1 MTDYRRKST
10 ATYRSASSGKR
21 RKSSRKQNKFQKWIN
36 KNTSKLTLAL
46 TALIAVVLITLI
58 AVVATT
64 LSYDRVYDGIYLNDQ
79 SVSYMTKDELRS
91 FIEEKYSKPISN
103 ISIDITSG
111 DKNWRLDASSLHITF
126 NIDAIVDSIY
136 SHGHVGSIWERM
148 TEIYNMRTNEMH
160 INIFEGSENEEPLV
174 NYDASII
181 DSLASEITNTA
192 PTTVVQHQVLVAD
205 DQVSIV
211 AGTNGYAY
219 ELETVKNALL
229 LAVNEFQS
237 MQLDIRTVA
246 AVTPPD
252 DLDLDATMTQINVA
266 PVDATY
272 TKVSAKEVA
281 IAPEQY
287 GLSVTRT
294 DLEAVVAKLASNQG
308 ETLTVPSTKVAP
320 AVFAAD
326 MTMPTYPDVL
336 GEKTTKFST
345 SSSNKNRN
353 VNLKVGTELINGYI
367 LLPGEQ
373 FSFNGH
379 VNSTSTALGFK
390 PANGYSGGKMKEM
403 IGGGICQVSTTLY
416 NAVIYSVNVDVNN
429 RSSHSSTVSYVP
441 KGLDCMINYGVTD
454 FKFTNNTN
462 YPIKIEGVFN
472 SSGKLTF
479 RILGVNEHKDISYE
493 FVSIQTSVVEPTV
506 SYTKDP
512 AQVQSGWAGGK
523 WTVERVTYQNGV
535 EIKRETFSKSSY
547 RAMNTVKLE
556 ETPTPEPTAT
566 PTPTPTAP
574 VPTEP
579 PIVGP

>member
-21 RKSSRKQNKFQKWIN
+21 RRSSKKQSKFRKWIN
-36 KNTSKLTLAL
+36 KNTSKLTLGL
-46 TALIAVVLITLI
+46 TVLIAVVFITLI
-58 AVVATT
+58 VVVATT

-103 ISIDITSG
+103 ITIDITSG
-111 DKNWRLDASSLHITF
+111 DKNWSLNASSLHISF

-136 SHGHVGSIWERM
+136 SHGHVGSVWERM

-205 DQVSIV
+205 GQVSIV
-211 AGTNGYAY
+211 AGTNGYTY
-219 ELETVKNALL
+219 ELEAVKNALL

-237 MQLDIRTVA
+237 MELDVRTVA
-246 AVTPPD
+246 AVTAPD
-252 DLDLDATMTQINVA
+252 ALDLDATMTLVNVA

-287 GLSVTRT
+287 GLSVNRT
-294 DLEAVVAKLASNQG
+294 DLEAVTAQLASNQG
-308 ETLTVPSTKVAP
+308 ATLTIPSTKVAP
-320 AVFAAD
+320 TVYAAN

-345 SSSNKNRN
+345 SSSNTNRN
-353 VNLKVGTELINGYI
+353 INLKVATEIINGYI

-390 PANGYSGGKMKEM
+390 LANGYSSGKVKEM

-429 RSSHSSTVSYVP
+429 RSNHSSTVSYVP

-472 SSGKLTF
+472 ASGKLTF

-506 SYTKDP
+506 SYTTDP
-512 AQVQSGWAGGK
+512 AEVQSGWAGGK
-523 WTVERVTYQNGV
+523 WTVERITYQNGV
-535 EIKRETFSKSSY
+535 EIKREPFSKSSY
-547 RAMNTVKLE
+547 KAMNSVVLE
-556 ETPTPEPTAT
+556 STPTPSPTQT
-566 PTPTPTAP
+566 PS
-574 VPTEP
+574 PTEP
-579 PIVGP
+579 VASTESPVVG